1 MTLVDDRSP
10 SFGSSGPPPRAKLAG
25 ADWFDVNSAA
35 GGNQRQ
41 LLNSLSNV
49 LNAENVTILA
59 GLGTSLG
66 LTKKTASGD
75 VTAAG
80 APAMST
86 LYAQISALPGFAEAS
101 RIAPEAVLG
110 HDVESL
116 LSACQFH
123 VALTSEKSIQ
133 DFLSEAEAAILDLC
147 NFVDDKTDL
156 MMHEVFLRKIGRRQ
170 ARMARSQIFTTNYDL
185 AFEKAAERIR
195 FQIID
200 GFGFGPDRPFDGS
213 TFDLDVVR
221 RRGRGENPALEP
233 NVFQLLKL
241 HGSVDWDEQHGDV
254 RRRAQPE
261 NPVLI
266 YPSQNKFQLAF
277 RPPYLES
284 MSRFQIAL
292 RQPDVSLIVVG
303 FGFNDAHIVAPLEAA
318 IRSNIGLQVVVVDP
332 LASSTRN
339 SSVRRLERLVDAG
352 DKRLTLLE
360 ATFDDF
366 VKLMPDVGSK
376 DDREIH
382 DDRVLEGWDTE

>member
-1 MTLVDDRSP
+1 MTTGIDSSP
-10 SFGSSGPPPRAKLAG
+10 SFSPLGPTSRGKFAG
-25 ADWFDVNSAA
+25 VDWFDLNS
-35 GGNQRQ
+35 GESGNRRQ
-41 LLNSLSNV
+41 LLNALGSV
-49 LNAENVTILA
+49 LNAENVMVLA

-66 LTKKTASGD
+66 LTKKAASGD
-75 VTAAG
+75 VTPAG
-80 APAMST
+80 APAMIT
-86 LYAQISALPGFAEAS
+86 LYSRISSLTGFAEACA
-101 RIAPEAVLG
+101 IAPEAVG
-110 HDVESL
+110 KMDIESL

-123 VALTSEKSIQ
+123 VALSAEKTIL
-133 DFLSEAEAAILDLC
+133 DFLAEAEAAILDLC
-147 NFVDDKTDL
+147 NFVDSETDL

-170 ARMARSQIFTTNYDL
+170 SRLARSQLFTTNYDL

-213 TFDLDVVR
+213 TFDLDIVR
-221 RRGRGENPALEP
+221 RRGRGENPSLEP

-241 HGSVDWDEQHGDV
+241 HGSVDWDEQHGEV
-254 RRRAQPE
+254 RRRSKPN

-318 IRSNIGLQVVVVDP
+318 IRSNIGLQIVVVDP
-332 LASSTRN
+332 TVSSSKNVT
-339 SSVRRLERLVDAG
+339 VRRLERLVEAG
-352 DKRLTLLE
+352 DRRLTLIE
-360 ATFDDF
+360 TTFEDF

-376 DDREIH
+376 DDRELH
-382 DDRVLEGWDTE
+382 DDRVSQGWDAE